1 MANNTSKLCF
11 PFFSFF
17 LTFRQYNR
25 LVKNRKI
32 DLEEYE
38 REKEAVGEDAFYGRD
53 NTIAIGLHKDS
64 KEAID
69 GMVDDL
75 EKQ

>member
-1 MANNTSKLCF
+1 M
-11 PFFSFF
+11 SFCYCIG
-17 LTFRQYNR
+17 RQYKR
-25 LVKNRKI
+25 LINNKKI
-32 DLEEYE
+32 NMEEYE
-38 REKEAVGEDAFYGRD
+38 MEKQAVGEDAFYGRD